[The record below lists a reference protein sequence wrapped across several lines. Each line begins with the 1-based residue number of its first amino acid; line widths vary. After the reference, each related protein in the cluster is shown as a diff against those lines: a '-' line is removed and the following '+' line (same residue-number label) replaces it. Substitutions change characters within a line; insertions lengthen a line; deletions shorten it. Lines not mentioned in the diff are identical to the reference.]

1 MYVGGYKKVV
11 KMHRGE
17 NPIVT
22 LWYKKTGACGR
33 TDTPVSGAILVGF
46 FCMLCEICK
55 CFERGLKKC
64 DGLLKKS
71 LR

>member
-22 LWYKKTGACGR
+22 LWYKKQVLAAEPTH
-33 TDTPVSGAILVGF
+33 L
-46 FCMLCEICK
+46 
-55 CFERGLKKC
+55 
-64 DGLLKKS
+64 
-71 LR
+71 